1 MVGMEAHA
9 MVEASANPGAFRWSR
24 VATIVAVLLIHAGF
38 VILLLLPLGPW
49 RWRGAM
55 QLSVRSDALSL
66 RFIALPSVVP
76 VPPRARVFPH
86 VRVSMPARRS
96 RAEASVTAPQPQ
108 PRQPDSSAD
117 NPSVPIAE
125 AALST
130 EPAYI
135 AGGGRFATPDF
146 ARDNMHLPGSA
157 QRVAG
162 APVLH
167 MADPK
172 MQGIAGAVRTVQRLF
187 GIPDSHCVDLDAW
200 SNMTRPERIAH
211 HVTDEQMDDYA
222 ERYHCI
228 PPESGADRY
237 HH

>member
-1 MVGMEAHA
+1 MEARVT
-9 MVEASANPGAFRWSR
+9 MEAAANPGALRWSR
-24 VATIVAVLLIHAGF
+24 VATVAAVLLIHAGF
-38 VILLLLPLGPW
+38 VVLLLVPVGAW
-49 RWRGAM
+49 RWRGATR
-55 QLSVRSDALSL
+55 SSARSDALSL

-76 VPPRARVFPH
+76 FPVRARVLQH
-86 VRVSMPARRS
+86 IRAWVPARHLKAVALATAPKPQS
-96 RAEASVTAPQPQ
+96 RARPDPDTDISPAP
-108 PRQPDSSAD
+108 AD
-117 NPSVPIAE
+117 
-125 AALST
+125 AAPAT
-130 EPAYI
+130 EPTYI
-135 AGGGRFATPDF
+135 AGGGRFTDPDF

-162 APVLH
+162 APVLQ

-200 SNMTRPERIAH
+200 SNMTRSERIAH
-211 HVTDEQMDDYA
+211 HITDEQMDDYT

-228 PPESGADRY
+228 PPESGSDRY